1 MQNQKF
7 WYILLFLQGKH
18 TKDENSGSSDNYWDL
33 MNDWICS
40 NCDTQLSNTFHM
52 YWYIKQLATIMNSH
66 NMHCSSLNSSKQCK
80 YNHVFLEKF
89 VAIWNTMLPVY
100 SIFRCYIVALIT
112 AISGL

>member
-33 MNDWICS
+33 MNNWICS

-52 YWYIKQLATIMNSH
+52 
-66 NMHCSSLNSSKQCK
+66 
-80 YNHVFLEKF
+80 
-89 VAIWNTMLPVY
+89 
-100 SIFRCYIVALIT
+100 
-112 AISGL
+112 